1 MTNNGNLWSVS
12 ATIPQHDLTR
22 VEEILIQALGN
33 GSGRQDK
40 TGDTILAV
48 TTNTISSSTAS
59 EADQLWRVEFL
70 CSEEPNIED
79 LASACRELNST
90 GISIKPRIQRVPNQ
104 DWVIASQQMDKPVRA
119 GRYFIHTSHYGGAK
133 PPGAIRLVVDAGP
146 AFGTGTHES
155 TYGCL
160 IALDDLAKRIQI
172 SNPLDL
178 GTGTGILSMAVSRT
192 WRCRVLAVDIDPCA
206 IEFARATATLNNLHR
221 HMELMVSEGC
231 QHQRVI
237 RGKPYDLI
245 VANILAGPLIW
256 MAGDIWR
263 HLAPGGRVILSG
275 LLQHQERR
283 VLAPYRLN
291 RMVLE
296 KRIRIR
302 GWSTLMLRAPSRLR
316 RKSLLRPTGPVLLPD
331 SSEIPFL

>member
-12 ATIPQHDLTR
+12 ATIPQHHLTR
-22 VEEILIQALGN
+22 VEETLTQALSDEPGLL
-33 GSGRQDK
+33 DK
-40 TGDTILAV
+40 IGDTILAV
-48 TTNTISSSTAS
+48 ITNAISNSAVVESH
-59 EADQLWRVEFL
+59 QLWRVEFL
-70 CSEEPNIED
+70 CSEEPDIED
-79 LASACRELNST
+79 LARAGRELNDT

-104 DWVIASQQMDKPVRA
+104 DWVVASQQTNKPVRA
-119 GRYFIHTSHYGGAK
+119 GRYFVHASHYGGAK

-160 IALDDLAKRIQI
+160 IALDDLAKRTHI

-178 GTGTGILSMAVSRT
+178 GTGTSILSMAVSRT

-206 IEFARATATLNNLHR
+206 IEFARVTATLNNLQR
-221 HMELMVSEGC
+221 HIELMVSEGC
-231 QHQRVI
+231 QHHRVI

-256 MAGDIWR
+256 MAGDIGR

-296 KRIRIR
+296 KCIRIK

-316 RKSLLRPTGPVLLPD
+316 RKSISRPIGPVSLPD